1 MDTVG
6 EPGVSPRGPS
16 RCRYP
21 RRRLPSSGSL
31 GTSVPHLPDQESCS
45 RPAVLCSATTANG
58 PPRGR
63 SVLPLLPRSLGSRL
77 WLCVPWS
84 RKARVKGGRFLST
97 PGVLPTLGGTPT
109 PDLSPRRPLALPSS
123 RVTPGPACSAL
134 RPRWCPEHS
143 PCRIQDCCLPVTA
156 HRRLS
161 LATALRTILLTTT
174 LHISGLNDAAYM
186 LVPSSFVRPLLGV
199 HVACTTDL
207 LARLWSGG
215 ICPLRGAPTG

>member
-84 RKARVKGGRFLST
+84 RKAHVRGRRLLST
-97 PGVLPTLGGTPT
+97 PGVLPSLGGTPT
-109 PDLSPRRPLALPSS
+109 PDCTQGDPWLSQVPELPLGLHAPLSDPGGVLNTRLVVS
-123 RVTPGPACSAL
+123 RTAAFRSLHTVGFCLDPAEA
-134 RPRWCPEHS
+134 
-143 PCRIQDCCLPVTA
+143 
-156 HRRLS
+156 
-161 LATALRTILLTTT
+161 ILLTTT